1 MDATE
6 HEAHPSSGENPQ
18 SPPHAETEWLWP
30 AYPEDLEARGAPRET
45 PLERPDPAPDSAE
58 PEIET
63 AASEDRAVPAGEV
76 AASEVDAS
84 EPHSPAEAAQGTAT
98 ESVEPEPGTEEE
110 PAAAPTEPV
119 AAEDA
124 TVPIPVVAP
133 AWPVVTPPALPP
145 PPPPP
150 PALPGRVGW
159 GPPPGQGAPPAW
171 GLPPTHGGPAA
182 GAPPAW
188 GGPPARGAPP
198 ARETAYGW
206 GAPAGWP
213 GRRRRRGWII
223 ALALLATVA
232 LLTVSVVGLGP
243 ALWGLGTSGPA
254 ATGPSGGTA
263 TSPAPAQR
271 GGGATGRIDP
281 QTAVGRVLSAR
292 GGAVLHHDRA
302 AFLATVDRRRR
313 TFYRNQAALFDRM
326 ITVPFS
332 YLVYGVSPPGRDLA
346 TPPVRRHYAP
356 SQVYLPE
363 VEVRYRFRGQ
373 DSSPVTAH
381 QYYTFV
387 LTSAGWRI
395 AGEGDLASR
404 QEDVELWDSAPVRNL
419 ATARTLVVYHPGDQA
434 LAERLLSAAE
444 LGYGQV
450 AASWSGTWDHKVV
463 ILLPRDQ
470 GEAERLVHGRDL
482 SDVAAVAS
490 SQIEEGPAH
499 RVLGNRVIVNTSVIG
514 RYDRL
519 NLQVVITHEMTHVAT
534 RKVGVGVPLFLVEG
548 FADFTALQP
557 VDAPLRITR
566 PALADAVRAGRFQG
580 RLPSDDDLRGSDA
593 ALAYDE
599 GSSFCLWVARTF
611 SEAKLQSLY
620 RSFSGVEAPTPRALD
635 QRMRRVLGIS
645 RATAESRWA
654 AFVRQA
660 L

>member
-6 HEAHPSSGENPQ
+6 HEAQPSSDENPQ

-30 AYPEDLEARGAPRET
+30 AYPRDLEARDAPREMAT
-45 PLERPDPAPDSAE
+45 PERSDPAPESAE
-58 PEIET
+58 VEVEA
-63 AASEDRAVPAGEV
+63 AASEDTAVPAREV
-76 AASEVDAS
+76 AASEAEAS
-84 EPHSPAEAAQGTAT
+84 EPQWLEEAAEGTAPESAEPQLEETAAEPAEGEVEVAAQD
-98 ESVEPEPGTEEE
+98 
-110 PAAAPTEPV
+110 V
-119 AAEDA
+119 A
-124 TVPIPVVAP
+124 
-133 AWPVVTPPALPP
+133 TPPAEEESK
-145 PPPPP
+145 
-150 PALPGRVGW
+150 A
-159 GPPPGQGAPPAW
+159 AAW
-171 GLPPTHGGPAA
+171 
-182 GAPPAW
+182 
-188 GGPPARGAPP
+188 
-198 ARETAYGW
+198 ETASGW
-206 GAPAGWP
+206 GAGTGWR
-213 GRRRRRGWII
+213 GRRRGRGRII
-223 ALALLATVA
+223 ALALLASVA
-232 LLTVSVVGLGP
+232 LVIVSVIGLGP
-243 ALWGLGTSGPA
+243 ALWGLGTSAPTATRPPA
-254 ATGPSGGTA
+254 GTT

-271 GGGATGRIDP
+271 GGGATGRIEP
-281 QTAVGRVLSAR
+281 QTAVGQVLSAR
-292 GGAVLHHDRA
+292 ANAVLHHDRA
-302 AFLATVDRRRR
+302 AFLATVDRRQR
-313 TFYRNQAALFDRM
+313 TFYRNQAALFARM

-332 YLVYGVSPPGRDLA
+332 YLVYDVSAPGRDLA

-381 QYYTFV
+381 QYYTFA

-395 AGEGDLASR
+395 AGQGDLASR
-404 QEDVELWDSAPVRNL
+404 QDDAELWDSAPVRSL

-434 LAERLLSAAE
+434 LAERLFSAAE
-444 LGYGQV
+444 RGYGQV
-450 AASWSGTWDHKVV
+450 AAAWSGTWDHKVV

-490 SQIEEGPAH
+490 SQVEEGPAH

-514 RYDRL
+514 HYNRL

-534 RKVGVGVPLFLVEG
+534 RKVGGGVPLFLVEG

-566 PALADAVRAGRFQG
+566 PALADAVRAGRFKG
-580 RLPSDDDLRGSDA
+580 RLPSDDDLRGHDA
-593 ALAYDE
+593 AVAYDE

-611 SEAKLQSLY
+611 TEAKLQSLY
-620 RSFSGVEAPTPRALD
+620 RSFSGAGVEAPTPQALD